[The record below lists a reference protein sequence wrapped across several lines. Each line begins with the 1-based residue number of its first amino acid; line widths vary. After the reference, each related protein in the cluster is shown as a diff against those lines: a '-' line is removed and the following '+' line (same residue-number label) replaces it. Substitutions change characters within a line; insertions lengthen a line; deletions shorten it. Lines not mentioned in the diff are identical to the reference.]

1 MRTFLGTVLGVIALG
16 VLLIA
21 YGLLS
26 PRVSATAP
34 AWGVAPGIS
43 DGTVNVYSPARP
55 MLANERINL
64 PDEAN
69 MAATPL
75 LQIRCEPGQ
84 RAAIR
89 QVAGATVAE
98 CLDAVSSDRYASVST
113 PVAYQ
118 PPPVPVYQT
127 YPAPRPA
134 TTTRVRESS
143 GRDWKKTALV
153 IGGTTGAGAGIGAI
167 FGGKKGAL
175 IGAAIGGGAS
185 SIYEARK
192 R

>member
-26 PRVSATAP
+26 PRVSAPAP

-43 DGTVNVYSPARP
+43 DGTVNVRP

-98 CLDAVSSDRYASVST
+98 CLDAVSSDRYGSVST

-118 PPPVPVYQT
+118 PRPVPVYQT

>member
-1 MRTFLGTVLGVIALG
+1 MRTFLGTVLGVIAFG

-26 PRVSATAP
+26 PRVSATA
-34 AWGVAPGIS
+34 WGVDPGIT
-43 DGTVNVYSPARP
+43 DGRANVYPAARP
-55 MLANERINL
+55 MLANERVDL
-64 PDEAN
+64 SEGAN
-69 MAATPL
+69 VAATPL

-89 QVAGATVAE
+89 EVAGATVAE
-98 CLDAVSSDRYASVST
+98 CLDAVSSDRYGSVSP

-118 PPPVPVYQT
+118 PRAVPVSQT
-127 YPAPRPA
+127 YPEPRPA
-134 TTTRVRESS
+134 AATRVRESS

>member
-34 AWGVAPGIS
+34 GWGAAPGIG
-43 DGTVNVYSPARP
+43 DGANVYAPARP
-55 MLANERINL
+55 MLTTERVNL
-64 PDEAN
+64 SDEGNVAT
-69 MAATPL
+69 TPL

-89 QVAGATVAE
+89 QVAGVAMAE
-98 CLDAVSSDRYASVST
+98 CLGPASADGYGPVST

-118 PPPVPVYQT
+118 PRPVPAYQT

-134 TTTRVRESS
+134 TTARVRESS
-143 GRDWKKTALV
+143 GRDWVKTALV

>member
-26 PRVSATAP
+26 PRVGATAP
-34 AWGVAPGIS
+34 ALGVAPGIS
-43 DGTVNVYSPARP
+43 SPARA
-55 MLANERINL
+55 MLANERFNL

-69 MAATPL
+69 TAATPL

>member
-1 MRTFLGTVLGVIALG
+1 VLATE
-16 VLLIA
+16 
-21 YGLLS
+21 
-26 PRVSATAP
+26 RV
-34 AWGVAPGIS
+34 
-43 DGTVNVYSPARP
+43 
-55 MLANERINL
+55 NL
-64 PDEAN
+64 PDQPN
-69 MAATPL
+69 MSATPL

-89 QVAGATVAE
+89 EVAGAAVAE
-98 CLDAVSSDRYASVST
+98 CLDAVSSDRYGSLST

-118 PPPVPVYQT
+118 PRAVPVSQT
-127 YPAPRPA
+127 YQETRPA
-134 TTTRVRESS
+134 AATRVRESS

>member
-1 MRTFLGTVLGVIALG
+1 MRTFLGTVLGVIAIG

-26 PRVSATAP
+26 PRVGATAP
-34 AWGVAPGIS
+34 AWGDS
-43 DGTVNVYSPARP
+43 GTNLYGPARP
-55 MLANERINL
+55 MVATERFDL
-64 PDEAN
+64 PDQAN
-69 MAATPL
+69 AAATPL

-89 QVAGATVAE
+89 EVAGATVAE
-98 CLDAVSSDRYASVST
+98 CLDAVSSERYGSVST

-118 PPPVPVYQT
+118 PRAVPVNQT
-127 YPAPRPA
+127 YPEPRPA
-134 TTTRVRESS
+134 AATRVRQSS

>member
-1 MRTFLGTVLGVIALG
+1 MRTFFGTVLGVIALG

-26 PRVSATAP
+26 PRVSATAS
-34 AWGVAPGIS
+34 AWGVDPGIT
-43 DGTVNVYSPARP
+43 DGRANVYPPARP
-55 MLANERINL
+55 MLATERVNL
-64 PDEAN
+64 PDQAN
-69 MAATPL
+69 VAATPL

-89 QVAGATVAE
+89 EVAGATVAE
-98 CLDAVSSDRYASVST
+98 CVGAVTSDRYGSVDA
-113 PVAYQ
+113 PAAYRA
-118 PPPVPVYQT
+118 VPVSQT
-127 YPAPRPA
+127 YPAPREG
-134 TTTRVRESS
+134 TTARAERSS